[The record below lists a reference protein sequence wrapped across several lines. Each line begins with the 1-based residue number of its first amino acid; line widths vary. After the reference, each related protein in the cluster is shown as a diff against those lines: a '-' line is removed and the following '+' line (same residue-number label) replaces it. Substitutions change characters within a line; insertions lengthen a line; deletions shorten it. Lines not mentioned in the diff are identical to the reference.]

1 MCVFSNDIRIEFG
14 VEKCDVLT
22 TKKRKKVNGDGIAL
36 NETTTKY
43 LEGSD
48 SYKYLEVTQ
57 TDGTKQHKMKEKNP
71 KKSTMVKSERE

>member
-22 TKKRKKVNGDGIAL
+22 TKKRKKVKGDGKAL

-48 SYKYLEVTQ
+48 SYKYLEVT
-57 TDGTKQHKMKEKNP
+57 
-71 KKSTMVKSERE
+71 

>member
-1 MCVFSNDIRIEFG
+1 MRVFSNDIRIEFG

-36 NETTTKY
+36 TSETTTEH

-48 SYKYLEVTQ
+48 SYKYLEVI
-57 TDGTKQHKMKEKNP
+57 
-71 KKSTMVKSERE
+71 

>member
-22 TKKRKKVNGDGIAL
+22 TKKRKKVNGDGVAL
-36 NETTTKY
+36 NETTTKH

-48 SYKYLEVTQ
+48 SYKYLEVT
-57 TDGTKQHKMKEKNP
+57 
-71 KKSTMVKSERE
+71 